1 MKAEWTNKDSL
12 TSGET
17 TKAILVIDAPDD
29 FDAKKIKIGGDGNIY
44 YARDDERAS
53 IIGNIRNIKP
63 MPQKMD
69 EFDEDPYH
77 ITWFKHGFNTFLE
90 VISKDENI

>member
-1 MKAEWTNKDSL
+1 M
-12 TSGET
+12 
-17 TKAILVIDAPDD
+17 KAILVIDMPKNCGLCPISNNWLENGEQKG
-29 FDAKKIKIGGDGNIY
+29 FCPVKNDGCNFI
-44 YARDDERAS
+44 ERPS
-53 IIGNIRNIKP
+53 SCPLKS

-69 EFDEDPYH
+69 EFDEDPYR